1 MTDPAYNLVF
11 HEICTNPC
19 ARTPAPGRHI
29 AVAPPAHPAPTLRD
43 AHEPLS
49 LHPERHD
56 PRRSYSTIPCI
67 ENTRCAPRGQQ
78 NPPVPGVEAQR
89 NPRDSSSYAV
99 RARLRPSACAPRD
112 HHRPAVVVTIGIKV
126 SSSHARF
133 HRSRGINLARQT
145 SPPPAL
151 RGRQPMIP
159 VARGAR
165 HGRRLLRRRSKS
177 ETITIADPRIRGV
190 LVREEVTL

>member
-78 NPPVPGVEAQR
+78 NPPVPGAGAQR
-89 NPRDSSSYAV
+89 NARDSSSYAV

-126 SSSHARF
+126 SSSHPRF
-133 HRSRGINLARQT
+133 HRSRRINLTRQNEPASSAARRAT
-145 SPPPAL
+145 HGSGCRWRRAWAT
-151 RGRQPMIP
+151 P
-159 VARGAR
+159 VAQAVQKRDD
-165 HGRRLLRRRSKS
+165 HHRRSS
-177 ETITIADPRIRGV
+177 NPGSV
-190 LVREEVTL
+190 GS